1 MFQFHSTQN
10 HPKMRKSFV
19 LLSFTVFP
27 FAGALAC
34 RTGVFLIQCQ
44 TPFQIE
50 DIQLMKS
57 QWDFYGLR
65 LPQVVKRTFESN
77 LKNVPVNGN
86 LWVLFLWI
94 VLPLIQFHAWSGVL
108 TRGYAVLITKY
119 WKNRFQI
126 EDSVI
131 FLLGNQEVT

>member
-1 MFQFHSTQN
+1 VPNPISNRRYSIDEITM
-10 HPKMRKSFV
+10 
-19 LLSFTVFP
+19 
-27 FAGALAC
+27 G
-34 RTGVFLIQCQ
+34 FLWV
-44 TPFQIE
+44 
-50 DIQLMKS
+50 K
-57 QWDFYGLR
+57 LR

-126 EDSVI
+126 EDNVI